1 MLRTLGLLSIT
12 LTSVAAHPCETEHF
26 ASCPEHGPDT
36 LGKCLAGLP
45 SLSDECKKWTTIHD
59 ACLDVLKSECKTR
72 CGGEPCHYRDD
83 AVACLTEWTAAD
95 KITKECAA
103 VLPERKVVEE
113 EVESDAK
120 KKRRQKRKNRRKK
133 GGEEVKKY
141 HANHI
146 GMNYALKL
154 YHEGDMTVKKICE
167 ITNISRASI
176 YRKLVENKGVEE
188 QLQFI
193 KV

>member
-1 MLRTLGLLSIT
+1 MTLILDFCHIDKMLRTLGLLSIT

-141 HANHI
+141 HAN
-146 GMNYALKL
+146 A
-154 YHEGDMTVKKICE
+154 KKE
-167 ITNISRASI
+167 
-176 YRKLVENKGVEE
+176 KKEE
-188 QLQFI
+188 AKKKAKKDKKKKKKKKKKNTDL
-193 KV
+193 